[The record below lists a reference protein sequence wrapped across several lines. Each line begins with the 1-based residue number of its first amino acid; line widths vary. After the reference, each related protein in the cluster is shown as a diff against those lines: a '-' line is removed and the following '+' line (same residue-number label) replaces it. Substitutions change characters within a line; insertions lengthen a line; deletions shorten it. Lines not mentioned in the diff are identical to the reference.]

1 MCIGIGCFAEKVDED
16 EKYVL
21 YAYGAFNW
29 NDFKSYND
37 EKIMDGEILI
47 EKAPFLSDVKASLF
61 IDKKIQI
68 KNSRFCPRIFKSEND
83 ASEYGAMALSWIYK
97 LSCYMKEHY
106 EFPMKLS
113 ICK

>member
-1 MCIGIGCFAEKVDED
+1 MSIGVGCFAEKVMED

-29 NDFKSYND
+29 NDSKSYND

-47 EKAPFLSDVKASLF
+47 EKISFLSDCKASLF
-61 IDKKIQI
+61 VDNKIQI
-68 KNSRFCPRIFKSEND
+68 KNSRFCPRILKSEND
-83 ASEYGAMALSWIYK
+83 ASEYGTMALSWIYQ
-97 LSCYMKEHY
+97 LSLYMKENS
-106 EFPMKLS
+106 EFPPKFS